1 MPAGVGRQ
9 GNGLEFQ
16 ECLKLESL
24 MMRRGGILIAAMALL
39 AMSALG
45 GGPRA
50 MAEMPGG
57 YQTTWVG
64 NTFEGAGSSGKGRW
78 IQNMIASATVT
89 PDGTVMT
96 ASVWDEAGRCI
107 GLYREGKPSENLLQQ
122 YNGRGGHEA
131 WGWGTAGQAVAAEG
145 EYIFLV
151 NTKGELLR
159 FRWSVPDIH
168 SATYVDQAR
177 TEQTLS
183 MDARGDLLVLA
194 RKDGVVEI
202 RSVADLRLR
211 SSFEGPAARGVAID
225 PSKEALWLIEGERIV
240 QRSLDG
246 TALFGR
252 VPGVERP
259 SALAFAPDGRL
270 VVCDD
275 GPAQQVLIYAMD
287 DGPRLDHRFGRH
299 GGLRAGTPG
308 MVASDKLYGLRG
320 AGLDQDGNLYVALC
334 INVQGAGTAI
344 RSFDPQGNLR
354 WQVESHAFCD
364 VYGFDARSDGTILYG
379 MDEIIEF
386 DPDAAPGRG
395 WRTRAITL
403 DAIGYPDDLRLQG
416 RSGSAFLRY
425 LDGRRLLYTIPQ
437 QANRIELFAF
447 EEAPSQIARHVGRPI
462 DSGWALH
469 VCRLDIARGAWQE
482 PQTAATGTSLEPQTP
497 GKGHWAVLIDRAQDR

>member
-1 MPAGVGRQ
+1 M
-9 GNGLEFQ
+9 
-16 ECLKLESL
+16 
-24 MMRRGGILIAAMALL
+24 

-50 MAEMPGG
+50 MAEMPGD

-78 IQNMIASATVT
+78 VQNMIAFATVT